1 VTSLLG
7 GAESTQRLRLLQ
19 GAAGSAADRK
29 GRDVA
34 VRVKMAKDRE
44 SSYLDPVST
53 WTPPEN
59 PHLTVIVDAARHLVR
74 VTRTPIPL
82 KGEADIDVMVRG
94 ARARLDLAGRGTSAL
109 LVDLRAALLS
119 DETNY
124 AGAMQKLRAEITR
137 GFPRCAFL
145 VTTSVGRI
153 QILRFLR
160 EERINAPVFSDEAEA
175 LRSLG
180 VGP

>member
-1 VTSLLG
+1 M
-7 GAESTQRLRLLQ
+7 A
-19 GAAGSAADRK
+19 RK
-29 GRDVA
+29 G
-34 VRVKMAKDRE
+34 E
-44 SSYLDPVST
+44 TSYLEPVST
-53 WTPPEN
+53 RTPPES
-59 PHLTVIVDAARHLVR
+59 PHLTIAVDAVRRLIR

-82 KGEADIDVMVRG
+82 KGEPDIDAMVRS
-94 ARARLDLAGRGTSAL
+94 ARSRLDLAGRSSSVL
-109 LVDLRAALLS
+109 LVDVRAALLS

-124 AGAMQKLRAEITR
+124 ATSMQKLRAELTR

-180 VGP
+180 IGP